1 MERQGFLFLVSSTSF
16 GSLTIVSFMANRRG
30 VRQANAGA
38 ELRAIRQQLGWSMRE
53 VHAASVALA
62 KKHRQPAFVIPPSR
76 LHDIESKNKIP
87 SIHRLYALALIYGRT
102 LKEILSFYG
111 IPL

>member
-62 KKHRQPAFVIPPSR
+62 KKHRQPAFVIAPSV
-76 LHDIESKNKIP
+76 LHRIETRNSTP
-87 SIHRLYALALIYGRT
+87 SIHRLYALALIYKRT
-102 LKEILSFYG
+102 LKEILSLYG
-111 IPL
+111 IPF

>member
-1 MERQGFLFLVSSTSF
+1 
-16 GSLTIVSFMANRRG
+16 MANRRG

-53 VHAASVALA
+53 VRAASVALA

-87 SIHRLYALALIYGRT
+87 TIHRLYALARIYGRS
-102 LKEILSFYG
+102 LNELLSLYG
-111 IPL
+111 IPKNRIHSRRRKT